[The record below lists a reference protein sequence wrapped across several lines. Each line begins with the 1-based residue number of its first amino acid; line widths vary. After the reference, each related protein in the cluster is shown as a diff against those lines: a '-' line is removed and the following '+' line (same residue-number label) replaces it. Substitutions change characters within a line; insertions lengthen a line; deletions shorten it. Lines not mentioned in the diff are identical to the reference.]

1 MSAHGPAQVAERFLT
16 VRGLQLCVED
26 RGQGPAVLLAHGM
39 WCDAGMFAALAQL
52 LARQARVLVPDLRA
66 HGRSDVPAKGWTIA
80 DLAEDLDAL
89 LGQLGV
95 AKVVLAGFS
104 MGGMAA
110 VEFAL
115 RHGDRLAGLALI
127 GTSAAGEELIRKA
140 EILALARLIDLTG
153 PARFL
158 PHEASRAT
166 FSPEFR
172 RRHSKEIARWES
184 VVRAMP
190 RAALSQAL
198 RAVAGRANLLEEL
211 SRIKVPVVIVVGG
224 ADSVVRPK
232 WSRAM
237 HRQVPGSRLVVY
249 PSAGHAVPTERPG
262 DIAELIQQLLPTG
275 PA

>member
-1 MSAHGPAQVAERFLT
+1 LSPGGPGQVTERFLT

-26 RGQGPAVLLAHGM
+26 RGRGPAVLLAHGM
-39 WCDAGMFAALAQL
+39 WCDAGMFTALAQL

-66 HGRSDVPAKGWTIA
+66 HGRSDVPAKGWSIA
-80 DLAEDLDAL
+80 DVAEDLDAML
-89 LGQLGV
+89 DQLGV
-95 AKVVLAGFS
+95 GKVVLAGFS

-115 RHGDRLAGLALI
+115 RHPDRLAGLALI

-172 RRHSKEIARWES
+172 RRHPKEIARWES

-198 RAVAGRANLLEEL
+198 RAVAGRRNLLEEMF
-211 SRIKVPVVIVVGG
+211 RIRGPVVIVVGG
-224 ADSVVRPK
+224 RDSVVRPK

-237 HRQVPGSRLVVY
+237 HRQVSGSRLVVY
-249 PSAGHAVPTERPG
+249 PNTGHAVPTERPG
-262 DIAELIQQLLPTG
+262 DVAELIEQLLPRDS
-275 PA
+275 A